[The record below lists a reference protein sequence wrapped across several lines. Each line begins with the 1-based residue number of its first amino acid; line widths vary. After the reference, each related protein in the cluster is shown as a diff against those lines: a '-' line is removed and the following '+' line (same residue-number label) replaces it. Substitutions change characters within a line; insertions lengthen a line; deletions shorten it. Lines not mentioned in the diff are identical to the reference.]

1 MMRTFKLLELQ
12 NEQRILIEQLEVT
25 KKRLDHL
32 ENINETENEEYFYL
46 ADCEYQ
52 QITRLNKLDSQ
63 LQEFKGDF

>member
-52 QITRLNKLDSQ
+52 QISRLNKLDSQ
-63 LQEFKGDF
+63 LEEFRGEC